1 VRTNVPDVRAVR
13 RPPPPTTD
21 TACSVETRPRR
32 RTRRMPRGTHVNSA
46 GAQVVASYE
55 GEEDVTAAFRARM
68 QQLQA
73 SQAAQKRSR
82 RGLLGGLGG
91 G

>member
-1 VRTNVPDVRAVR
+1 
-13 RPPPPTTD
+13 
-21 TACSVETRPRR
+21 
-32 RTRRMPRGTHVNSA
+32 MPRGTHVNSA

-55 GEEDVTAAFRARM
+55 GEEDVTTAFRARM